1 MRKGFLMGAVAALA
15 LNSALPQTVQAQ
27 SSFEYLGS
35 RKFACRLDAAHQELI
50 FVDFDFG
57 PGTAVTGKMGI
68 AVWVNGTPYTQVYD
82 VTGRTDRFG
91 QNTYKVYIENYTR
104 VSSDPAPGGHA
115 WSSRALDEFTLYDAN
130 GNQLKGLHTT
140 VTASSGYNSSVR
152 STYDSF
158 CSEHNPR

>member
-1 MRKGFLMGAVAALA
+1 MRRGIVMAAATALA
-15 LNSALPQTVQAQ
+15 LTAALPHAAQAQ
-27 SSFEYLGS
+27 SGFEYLGS
-35 RKFACRLDAAHQELI
+35 RKFACRLDAAHQEVV

-68 AVWVNGTPYTQVYD
+68 AVWVDGTPYTQVYD
-82 VTGRTDRFG
+82 VRGRTDRFG
-91 QNTYKVYIENYTR
+91 ENTYKVYIENYTR

-140 VTASSGYNSSVR
+140 VTASYGNNSSVR

>member
-1 MRKGFLMGAVAALA
+1 MRRGIVMAAVTALA
-15 LNSALPQTVQAQ
+15 LTAALPHAAQAQ
-27 SSFEYLGS
+27 SGFEYLGS
-35 RKFACRLDAAHQELI
+35 RKFACRLDAAHQEVV

-68 AVWVNGTPYTQVYD
+68 AVWVDGTPYTQVYD
-82 VTGRTDRFG
+82 VRGRTDRFG
-91 QNTYKVYIENYTR
+91 ENTYKVYIENYTR

-140 VTASSGYNSSVR
+140 VTASYGNNSSVR
-152 STYDSF
+152 STYDSR
-158 CSEHNPR
+158 CSEHTPG

>member
-130 GNQLKGLHTT
+130 GNQLKRLHTT